1 MEQQPYVPALGFDWL
16 TRFYDPVLRAT
27 VREETFKRNAGHFTR
42 TSDDGDDSAD
52 SCSS

>member
-27 VREETFKRNAGHFTR
+27 VREETFKRPTTCW
-42 TSDDGDDSAD
+42 TSDAGRRRSR
-52 SCSS
+52 SW